1 MGILKVILII
11 VYTIVCLGLTALTFM
26 QNKSGNG
33 ASGTIMGAGA
43 SNFYEKNK
51 GKTREGKL
59 KRATIILG
67 VVFVL
72 LTITLGI
79 VYIV

>member
-11 VYTIVCLGLTALTFM
+11 LYSVVGVALIALTFM
-26 QNKSGNG
+26 QNKSSNG
-33 ASGTIMGAGA
+33 ASGTIMGATA
-43 SNFYEKNK
+43 NNFYEKNK

-59 KRATIILG
+59 KRYTVILA

-79 VYIV
+79 VYVV